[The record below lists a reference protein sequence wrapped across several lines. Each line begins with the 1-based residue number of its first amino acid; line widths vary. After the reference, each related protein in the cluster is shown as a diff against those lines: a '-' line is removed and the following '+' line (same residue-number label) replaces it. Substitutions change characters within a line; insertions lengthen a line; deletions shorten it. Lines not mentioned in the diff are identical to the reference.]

1 MGRKDLYRDAVRSTD
16 LFEQA
21 RRENP
26 VIAQT
31 GARLGSRLVVAK
43 NVLRLRVQRG
53 MTQRELARALSVTQ
67 PRIAEIEGGRAD
79 LRVGT
84 IDRLAEVFGV
94 EPGALLRTQ
103 AADAPRAR
111 ATTQEGVRSRTERAS
126 PARKDG

>member
-84 IDRLAEVFGV
+84 IDRLA
-94 EPGALLRTQ
+94 
-103 AADAPRAR
+103 
-111 ATTQEGVRSRTERAS
+111 
-126 PARKDG
+126 